1 MPRSTLLVAAAGL
14 ALAAAAPPASY
25 NTVPRRVEGMVNVH
39 IVPHSHDDVR
49 QLVRGLAAAVSA
61 SLPPFRPRC
70 RLFGL
75 AAAFAGSRAAPSPRA
90 ARKQLT
96 CAPRLSRSAGGVVED
111 GGS

>member
-49 QLVRGLAAAVSA
+49 QLVRGLAA
-61 SLPPFRPRC
+61 PFRPRC

-75 AAAFAGSRAAPSPRA
+75 AAAFSASLPPLRARGLRA
-90 ARKQLT
+90 
-96 CAPRLSRSAGGVVED
+96 RLALRASN
-111 GGS
+111 